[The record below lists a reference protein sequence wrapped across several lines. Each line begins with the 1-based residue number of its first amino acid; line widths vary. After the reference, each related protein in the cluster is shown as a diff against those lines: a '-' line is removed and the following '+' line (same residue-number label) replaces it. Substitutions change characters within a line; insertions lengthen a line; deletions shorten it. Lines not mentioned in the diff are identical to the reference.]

1 MRTLGETKHLIVMKI
16 VIYAVLMAVIF
27 AGCKG
32 EKGDVGPAGIQ
43 GATGEKGNTGA
54 VGPAGPAGTQGVAGP
69 AGPQGQPGPSAR
81 YYDFVFNLAEKQ
93 IWDFPKKLESNEM
106 ALTYII
112 ANTGGTGL
120 AMLPF
125 RGYAY
130 TADEKDFLKL
140 DCYTLQYDFFLS
152 FRNETILPKGASFK
166 FRTVVIKTVAG
177 GRLNLERY
185 QNYENLKSDFNLK
198 D

>member
-1 MRTLGETKHLIVMKI
+1 MKI
-16 VIYAVLMAVIF
+16 VIYAILVATFF

-32 EKGDVGPAGIQ
+32 EKGDVGPAGVQ
-43 GATGEKGNTGA
+43 GATGAQGNAGA
-54 VGPAGPAGTQGVAGP
+54 TGPAGPAGSQGV
-69 AGPQGQPGPSAR
+69 AGPQGQPGPSAK
-81 YYDFVFNLAEKQ
+81 YYDFVFNLAEKT
-93 IWDFPKKLESNEM
+93 IWDFPKKLEANEM
-106 ALTYII
+106 ALTYIV
-112 ANTGGTGL
+112 ANTGGVGL
-120 AMLPF
+120 SMLPF

-130 TADEKDFLKL
+130 TSDEKDFLKL

-152 FRNETILPKGASFK
+152 FRNETTLPKGASFK

-185 QNYENLKSDFNLK
+185 QNYENLKADYGLK